1 MGDIGRGSGERE
13 RQGESIE
20 IIKISRVIGRVEQSR
35 TGYIGEERG
44 NGKYNM
50 DTQEMG

>member
-1 MGDIGRGSGERE
+1 MRGNGERE

-20 IIKISRVIGRVEQSR
+20 IIKISRVIGRVEQTR

-44 NGKYNM
+44 NGKYNI